1 MSRLPTI
8 DDCLECRPRGRQPD
22 ETSVFQRLGPKAC
35 HDDHIER
42 PSRDDLELEGEDK
55 YHRPRWC
62 PDGLSRSQ
70 KRRVQRLRNLKEA
83 EARYL
88 DVLRKARPD
97 LAEQVRHPRRVERR
111 PPRRE
116 WRPKQPRADEK
127 PSADVNM
134 VFVLPLEFRAPQPE
148 ELAVARL
155 DLGPQPIIF
164 EKPKEKSYK
173 HLKGLYLKGLI
184 DGKPVNKM
192 LVDTGAAVNLMPYS
206 VLRRLGRS
214 AADLIK
220 TNMMLNNFNGQPS
233 VAQGVLN
240 VELTVGR
247 KTVPTSFFIV
257 NSRSTYTVLLGR
269 DWIHANCCVPSTMHQ
284 CLVQWDGDE
293 VEVVRADD
301 SSKVSLTDMNAWDA
315 EGQKPISR
323 IALEDCDRIQATK
336 NGA

>member
-8 DDCLECRPRGRQPD
+8 DDCLECRPRGRQSG
-22 ETSVFQRLGPKAC
+22 ETSVFRCLGPKAR

-55 YHRPRWC
+55 YHLPRWC

-70 KRRVQRLRNLKEA
+70 KRRVQHLRNLEEA
-83 EARYL
+83 EARYV
-88 DVLRKARPD
+88 DVLRKAHPD

-111 PPRRE
+111 PLRRE
-116 WRPKQPRADEK
+116 WHPKQPKADEK
-127 PSADVNM
+127 PSTDVNM
-134 VFVLPLEFRAPQPE
+134 VFVLPSEFRAHQPE
-148 ELAVARL
+148 ELAVAQL

-184 DGKPVNKM
+184 DGKPVNRM

-220 TNMMLNNFNGQPS
+220 TNVMLNDFNGQPS
-233 VAQGVLN
+233 EAQGVLN

-257 NSRSTYTVLLGR
+257 NSKSTYIVLLG
-269 DWIHANCCVPSTMHQ
+269 
-284 CLVQWDGDE
+284 
-293 VEVVRADD
+293 
-301 SSKVSLTDMNAWDA
+301 
-315 EGQKPISR
+315 
-323 IALEDCDRIQATK
+323 
-336 NGA
+336 